1 MRDHEH
7 IVAVPKVCIGG
18 NEGEGAIDSP
28 PVLLVGLGIVEQVRL
43 LEEVPG
49 GTQSELLDYGMVGG
63 STVRTPAAVRPAPMS
78 CPSK

>member
-28 PVLLVGLGIVEQVRL
+28 PVLLVGLGIVERVRL

-63 STVRTPAAVRPAPMS
+63 STVRTPGRSKAAPMS